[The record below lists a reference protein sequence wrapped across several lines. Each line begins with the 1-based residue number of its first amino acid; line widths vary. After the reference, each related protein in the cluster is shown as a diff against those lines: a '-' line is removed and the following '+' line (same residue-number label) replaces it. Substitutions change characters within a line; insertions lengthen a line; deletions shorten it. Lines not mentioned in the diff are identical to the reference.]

1 MSHKTFFEEKQH
13 EMINATLN
21 SINLKND
28 KPGSVTVTIDN
39 LTVALVVVSIL
50 YGFCLILAHRKIRGL
65 HRIQPELSTRK
76 LLLLSVSVAC
86 AVRLMTIVGV
96 IVMNIANVRAHY
108 SLLPIDRQQSE
119 QDVNQVFYD
128 KAMTVLFDLPNCVVV
143 STYVLLTMVW
153 AECFLK
159 SRFHTESLM
168 KWKRRGLQLFMVF
181 NSLLYLCQ
189 LTLYTSILVA
199 TRSLRTYL
207 YAGITGVNFTA
218 VVLVWSLY
226 FYLQFKFSG
235 FPFRSP
241 HLRQSLLKISSVMT
255 LWSVTRLVWGMATLA
270 VFLCHI
276 ELLQDS
282 HTPMW
287 SFVVLFLLF
296 VVCEI
301 IPIIAML
308 DYSYMNMIAIPSF
321 FDNTNPGGNYNFNDS
336 HLNLPLISGYT
347 EDELVERPIDN
358 NFSQQST

>member
-1 MSHKTFFEEKQH
+1 
-13 EMINATLN
+13 MISTTLN
-21 SINLKND
+21 FISLKND

-39 LTVALVVVSIL
+39 LTIALVVASIL
-50 YGFCLILAHRKIRGL
+50 YGLCLILAHRKIRGL

-76 LLLLSVSVAC
+76 LLLLSVSVVC
-86 AVRLMTIVGV
+86 AVRLMTIMGV
-96 IVMNIANVRAHY
+96 VIMNIANVQAHY

-168 KWKRRGLQLFMVF
+168 KWKRRGLQLFMIF

-189 LTLYTSILVA
+189 LSLYTSILVA

-207 YAGITGVNFTA
+207 YAGITGVNFSA
-218 VVLVWSLY
+218 VLLVWSLY

-235 FPFRSP
+235 FPFRST

-308 DYSYMNMIAIPSF
+308 DYSYMNMITIPSF
-321 FDNTNPGGNYNFNDS
+321 LDTTTPGGGYILLDNYPSAPPINSNANDE
-336 HLNLPLISGYT
+336 PA
-347 EDELVERPIDN
+347 ERSSDMN
-358 NFSQQST
+358 SA